1 VAVRT
6 AESIT
11 QGVDLAGKTALVTGV
26 NSGIGFETARVLALR
41 GAKVLG
47 TARTIDK
54 ARDACSTIEGDTVPL
69 ACELTD
75 RDSIRSCVA
84 QVELLELP
92 GIDIVVANAGIM
104 ALPELEQVE
113 GIEKQFATNHLG
125 HFLLVNLLLPQIGRS
140 GPARVAIVSSAAHA
154 QATGRGIDFDN
165 LSGEAAYSGWRA
177 YAQSKLA
184 NILFAGELAKRLPP
198 GSTANSLHPGM
209 IRTNLA
215 RHMSGVGFKLLGL
228 AMYPLTV
235 SVPRGAAT
243 SCYVVAHPACEEV
256 SGRYFSACRESTPSK
271 NARDGKLA
279 ERLWRVSE
287 ELVGL
292 NPGGAMS

>member
-1 VAVRT
+1 VAART

-11 QGVDLAGKTALVTGV
+11 QGVDLAGKTALDTGV

-47 TARTIDK
+47 TTRAIDK

-92 GIDIVVANAGIM
+92 GIDIVVAN
-104 ALPELEQVE
+104 
-113 GIEKQFATNHLG
+113 
-125 HFLLVNLLLPQIGRS
+125 
-140 GPARVAIVSSAAHA
+140 
-154 QATGRGIDFDN
+154 
-165 LSGEAAYSGWRA
+165 
-177 YAQSKLA
+177 
-184 NILFAGELAKRLPP
+184 ILFAGELAKRLPP

-209 IRTNLA
+209 IRTNIA

-235 SVPRGAAT
+235 S
-243 SCYVVAHPACEEV
+243 
-256 SGRYFSACRESTPSK
+256 
-271 NARDGKLA
+271 
-279 ERLWRVSE
+279 E

-292 NPGGAMS
+292 NPGGAMT